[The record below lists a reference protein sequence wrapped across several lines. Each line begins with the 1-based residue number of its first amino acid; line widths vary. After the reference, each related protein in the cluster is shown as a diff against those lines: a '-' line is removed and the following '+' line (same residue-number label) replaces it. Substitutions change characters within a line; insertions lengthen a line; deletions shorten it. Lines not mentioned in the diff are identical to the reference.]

1 MLGSSLR
8 PFFTLTGNQLTEDL
22 FTLLT
27 DEDIRELTPIKAT
40 QIRLRMLRENL
51 KKKQQKSDDI
61 VSTIPLLPLLMYIIM
76 LYFYQ

>member
-1 MLGSSLR
+1 MLVSSLR

-61 VSTIPLLPLLMYIIM
+61 VSTIPLLPC
-76 LYFYQ
+76 

>member
-1 MLGSSLR
+1 MLGSSLG

-27 DEDIRELTPIKAT
+27 DEDIRERTPIKAT

>member
-1 MLGSSLR
+1 MLVSSLR